1 MLKGVLPLLVLDVV
15 EDADAYGWDVLRE
28 LRDRAGVSVGDASVY
43 GTLQRLHDR
52 GHVRS
57 YVDESGP
64 GPKRRYYSITDAG
77 RTALADDRRTWS
89 TVTRAVNMVLNRKAE
104 LNA

>member
-1 MLKGVLPLLVLDVV
+1 MLKGVLPLLVLAVI

-52 GHVRS
+52 GLVSS
-57 YVDESGP
+57 YIDESGP
-64 GPKRRYYSITDAG
+64 GPKRRYYSITDTG
-77 RTALADDRRTWS
+77 RTALANDRRTWS
-89 TVTRAVNMVLNRKAE
+89 TIARAVNIVLNRKVE